1 MKRSLSLLIVIA
13 ISLTACTAAP
23 QTAGQP
29 ESTPVP
35 SPVPTQA
42 VPAPT
47 TVSMTNESPT
57 STPTTAMGAVYFQI
71 VSEESSVTYEVGET
85 FFNQNNRFNLAV
97 GVTKTLSGTIFA
109 DLNNPSASSIGPVQV
124 DISQFTS
131 DSNRRDN
138 AIRGN
143 WLESSRFPIA
153 TFESTQIEG
162 FPASYV
168 EGQDYSLKVT
178 GNLTV
183 RETTRQITFDVI
195 TRLEG
200 TTLSGSAETTIL
212 LSDFNVGP
220 ISIAGVLQT
229 EDQARIILQFV
240 ARP

>member
-1 MKRSLSLLIVIA
+1 MKRSLSMMIVI
-13 ISLTACTAAP
+13 SLSLAACTAPP
-23 QTAGQP
+23 QAAGQP

-35 SPVPTQA
+35 SPLPTRA
-42 VPAPT
+42 IPSP
-47 TVSMTNESPT
+47 TVSMTNDAPT
-57 STPTTAMGAVYFQI
+57 ATPIPEMGAVNFQI

-97 GVTKTLSGTIFA
+97 GVTQTLSGTIFA
-109 DLNNPSASSIGPVQV
+109 DLSNPPASSIGPVQV

-138 AIRGN
+138 AIRSN
-143 WLESSRFPIA
+143 WLESSRFPVA

-162 FPASYV
+162 LPHSYV

-183 RETTRQITFDVI
+183 RETTRQITFDVVA
-195 TRLEG
+195 RLEG
-200 TTLSGSAETTIL
+200 TTLSGRAETTLL
-212 LSDFNVGP
+212 LSNFNVGP
-220 ISIAGVLQT
+220 ISIAGMLKT